1 MWSDIFTNPSVEIE
15 DDEPYSS
22 EPKPIV
28 VTEEMVKKIDQEQ
41 WPHVNGTRDSTGQWK
56 EWHETSLT
64 VNDYDGEP
72 FVILPYV
79 NIS

>member
-1 MWSDIFTNPSVEIE
+1 MKSPIEEELQREPIEIT
-15 DDEPYSS
+15 P
-22 EPKPIV
+22 
-28 VTEEMVKKIDQEQ
+28 EMVNKIDQEQ
-41 WPHVNGTRDSTGQWK
+41 WPHVNGTTDSTGQWK

-79 NIS
+79 NTS